1 MEQQSTFVEAASLF
15 ALDLFKELPP
25 SCLESLERD
34 SRVET
39 VETGHVFFRPG
50 QRGEVLFLLEK
61 GAVQTFR
68 TSGKK
73 KLIIADLSPPAVFG
87 EMGCVG
93 QCIYFCTAQAMEPSQ
108 IRMISKAQLE
118 TLLHKFPSVL
128 DQLLD
133 LVSRRFAQVLLELE
147 ATSFQNLIPRLA
159 ALLLARAK
167 RGMVKGITHKEI
179 AEYLR
184 VYRESATT
192 ALGELRKAG
201 IIAVERK
208 RIRIVDQ
215 ARLERA
221 AREQTSAKNS
231 QQPQD
236 DLG

>member
-1 MEQQSTFVEAASLF
+1 MEQQSTFVETASLF

-25 SCLESLERD
+25 SYLESLERD
-34 SRVET
+34 SRVEI

-50 QRGEVLFLLEK
+50 QRGRVLFLLEK
-61 GAVQTFR
+61 GAVQTYR
-68 TSGKK
+68 TTGKK
-73 KLIIADLSPPAVFG
+73 KLIIADLVPPAIFG

-93 QCIYFCTAQAMEPSQ
+93 QCTYYCTAQATEPSQ

-118 TLLHKFPSVL
+118 ALLRNFPSAL

-159 ALLLARAK
+159 ALLLTRAK
-167 RGMVKGITHKEI
+167 RGLIKGITHKEI

-208 RIRIVDQ
+208 RIRIVDR

-221 AREQTSAKNS
+221 AREQTSAKDS
-231 QQPQD
+231 RQHEST
-236 DLG
+236 G

>member
-1 MEQQSTFVEAASLF
+1 MEQQSTFVETASLF
-15 ALDLFKELPP
+15 ALDLFKELPA
-25 SCLESLERD
+25 SYLESLERD

-39 VETGHVFFRPG
+39 VETGHVFFQPG
-50 QRGEVLFLLEK
+50 QRGQVLFLLEK
-61 GAVQTFR
+61 GAVQTYR
-68 TSGKK
+68 TTGKK
-73 KLIIADLSPPAVFG
+73 KLIIADLVPPAIFG

-93 QCIYFCTAQAMEPSQ
+93 QCTYYCTAQAMEPSQ

-118 TLLHKFPSVL
+118 ALLRNFPSVL

-159 ALLLARAK
+159 TLLLARAK
-167 RGMVKGITHKEI
+167 RGLIKGITHKEI

-201 IIAVERK
+201 IIVVERK
-208 RIRIVDQ
+208 RIRIVDRV
-215 ARLERA
+215 RLERA
-221 AREQTSAKNS
+221 AREQTSAKDS
-231 QQPQD
+231 
-236 DLG
+236 

>member
-25 SCLESLERD
+25 SCLESLEKD

-61 GAVQTFR
+61 GAVRTFR

-93 QCIYFCTAQAMEPSQ
+93 QCVYYCTAQAMEPSQ

-118 TLLHKFPSVL
+118 SLLHKFPS
-128 DQLLD
+128 
-133 LVSRRFAQVLLELE
+133 
-147 ATSFQNLIPRLA
+147 
-159 ALLLARAK
+159 
-167 RGMVKGITHKEI
+167 
-179 AEYLR
+179 
-184 VYRESATT
+184 
-192 ALGELRKAG
+192 
-201 IIAVERK
+201 
-208 RIRIVDQ
+208 
-215 ARLERA
+215 
-221 AREQTSAKNS
+221 
-231 QQPQD
+231 
-236 DLG
+236 

>member
-1 MEQQSTFVEAASLF
+1 MCGAM
-15 ALDLFKELPP
+15 
-25 SCLESLERD
+25 R
-34 SRVET
+34 
-39 VETGHVFFRPG
+39 
-50 QRGEVLFLLEK
+50 LLLHGTSN
-61 GAVQTFR
+61 GAV
-68 TSGKK
+68 
-73 KLIIADLSPPAVFG
+73 ADSNDLQNAARNSAAQVPVRFG
-87 EMGCVG
+87 S
-93 QCIYFCTAQAMEPSQ
+93 T
-108 IRMISKAQLE
+108 
-118 TLLHKFPSVL
+118 
-128 DQLLD
+128 LD

-231 QQPQD
+231 QQLKD
-236 DLG
+236 DSG